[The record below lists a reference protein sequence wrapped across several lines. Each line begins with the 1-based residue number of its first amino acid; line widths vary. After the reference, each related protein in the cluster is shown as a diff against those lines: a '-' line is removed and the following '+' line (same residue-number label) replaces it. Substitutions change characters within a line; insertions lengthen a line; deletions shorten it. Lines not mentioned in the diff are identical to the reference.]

1 MTPKSGRIIKNDGST
16 VNIADIL
23 GGEPVTG
30 ETADVNKYM
39 PCSGRM
45 LKEDGS
51 TVNIADILGGEPT
64 GETADIEKY
73 MPMTGRFIRENGEVV
88 NIAGNIT
95 AGGGGGT
102 TPQPPAPTPGGTATK
117 DVNFFDYDGTL
128 ISAYTAEE
136 AAKLSELPT
145 PPQHA
150 GLAFQ
155 GWNYTLDEIKK
166 NADAADIGALYMTD
180 DEKTRLY
187 ISLNDD
193 LRKSIVLRFNQSK
206 ASGVEID
213 WGDGN
218 KERVETLSVKIRHDY
233 ATTGDYVIKLAV
245 DADCVIILGY
255 TYGLFDYPENPD
267 AGTYWT
273 DTPNEDILTKIE
285 IGARVEKLNDDCCEN
300 YINLKTVTVPNGL
313 KYINANAFNKC
324 EALKFLVIPKSIIQ
338 IGDTSLNNCR
348 SLTGI
353 SLPITLGAYA
363 WDIKMRQ
370 CNSLKRIVLPPAITD
385 LRGSF
390 GYCYELKEVIAKST
404 VTATG
409 NAFEYC
415 RKLKIMKNLIPGNNG
430 LNNSYIEEIEINAA
444 MAIGSCSYAKCL
456 RSVVVG
462 PKVTQIPSNAFSYSK
477 KLSSIKFMGA
487 ITAIGSA
494 TFSYCY
500 GLKRIDFTQ
509 CTAVPTIA
517 SAIVDVPKD
526 IEILVPAALA
536 DAWKKETNWLT
547 LANNIK
553 GV

>member
-1 MTPKSGRIIKNDGST
+1 MTPKSGRIIKNDGSV
-16 VNIADIL
+16 VNIADAI
-23 GGEPVTG
+23 GGEPVAG
-30 ETADVNKYM
+30 ETADINKYM

-51 TVNIADILGGEPT
+51 TVNIADILDGEPT
-64 GETADIEKY
+64 GETADIEQF
-73 MPMTGRFIRENGEVV
+73 MPMTGRFIKENGEIV

-102 TPQPPAPTPGGTATK
+102 TPQPPTPTPGGTATK

-136 AAKLSELPT
+136 AAKLEALPAS
-145 PPQHA
+145 PQHE
-150 GLAFQ
+150 GLTFQ
-155 GWNYTLDEIKK
+155 GWNYTLDEVKK

-206 ASGVEID
+206 TSGVEID

-218 KERVETLSVKIRHDY
+218 VERVEALSVKIRHDY
-233 ATTGDYVIKLAV
+233 VTTGDYVIKLAV
-245 DADCVIILGY
+245 DADCVMVLGY

-273 DTPNEDILTKIE
+273 DTPNEDILIKIE
-285 IGARVEKLNDDCCEN
+285 LGASVEKLNDDCCKN
-300 YINLKTVTVPNGL
+300 YINLKTITVPNGL

-338 IGDTSLNNCR
+338 IGDTALNNCY

-353 SLPITLGAYA
+353 SLPITLGSYA
-363 WDIKMRQ
+363 WDSKMRQ
-370 CNSLKRIVLPPAITD
+370 CINLKRIVLPPTITD
-385 LRGSF
+385 LKGSF
-390 GYCYELKEVIAKST
+390 GYCYSLEAVILKSPA
-404 VTATG
+404 TATG
-409 NAFEYC
+409 NTFEYC
-415 RKLKIMKNLIPGNNG
+415 RKLKTVKNLIPGNNG
-430 LNNSYIEEIEINAA
+430 LNNSYIEEIEINAV

-462 PKVTQIPSNAFSYSK
+462 SKITQIPSNAFSYSK

-487 ITAIGSA
+487 ITAIGSS

-500 GLKRIDFTQ
+500 GLKRIDFTK

-517 SAIVDVPKD
+517 SAIADVPKD